1 MISEERSPLGS
12 LLSRGNLQRKSSH
25 LNKTIGDDNVGM
37 QTAASEISTS
47 RAETIKGVTNPTLI
61 STSDVADNRST
72 LSLVEGQC
80 LPESNQKIFSKWVRA
95 CDYTESKQ
103 GNILPLK
110 KQQKHDD
117 SGRIRPKP
125 IVKQTGITYRA
136 SFQTDDKEFNNDILG
151 TRRLYYNLAD
161 VRLALTLDELQ
172 CGPEFNRKNLLYKQV
187 ATCKTTQI
195 IRGINKPSERQGGNK
210 IMALIVIV
218 EERAPEEKLEDIFGR
233 FAGILTKRINSNG
246 QEIKVRSKYSR
257 KILFIKACSDYSP
270 NLRKIRRSQEG

>member
-95 CDYTESKQ
+95 CDHTESKQ
-103 GNILPLK
+103 GDILPLK

-117 SGRIRPKP
+117 NGRIGPKL
-125 IVKQTGITYRA
+125 IVKQTGTTYRA

-161 VRLALTLDELQ
+161 VR
-172 CGPEFNRKNLLYKQV
+172 
-187 ATCKTTQI
+187 
-195 IRGINKPSERQGGNK
+195 RGINITFKKQGGNK
-210 IMALIVIV
+210 TMALIVIV
-218 EERAPEEKLEDIFGR
+218 EEPVDLPKRLT
-233 FAGILTKRINSNG
+233 GILSKRINSNG
-246 QEIKVRSKYSR
+246 QEIKVRSKYNR

-270 NLRKIRRSQEG
+270 NLQETVVSTRV

>member
-1 MISEERSPLGS
+1 
-12 LLSRGNLQRKSSH
+12 
-25 LNKTIGDDNVGM
+25 M

-47 RAETIKGVTNPTLI
+47 RAETIKSVTNPTLI

-80 LPESNQKIFSKWVRA
+80 LPESNQNFFFKWVRA
-95 CDYTESKQ
+95 CDHTESKQ

-125 IVKQTGITYRA
+125 IVKQAGTTYCA

-161 VRLALTLDELQ
+161 VRWRLVKL
-172 CGPEFNRKNLLYKQV
+172 
-187 ATCKTTQI
+187 
-195 IRGINKPSERQGGNK
+195 PSVDGG
-210 IMALIVIV
+210 
-218 EERAPEEKLEDIFGR
+218 
-233 FAGILTKRINSNG
+233 
-246 QEIKVRSKYSR
+246 
-257 KILFIKACSDYSP
+257 
-270 NLRKIRRSQEG
+270 

>member
-1 MISEERSPLGS
+1 MISEEKSPLGS

-95 CDYTESKQ
+95 CDHTESKQ

-117 SGRIRPKP
+117 NGRIGPKLL
-125 IVKQTGITYRA
+125 VKQTGTTYRA

-172 CGPEFNRKNLLYKQV
+172 CGPEFNRKNFFLYKQV
-187 ATCKTTQI
+187 ATCKTTQCR
-195 IRGINKPSERQGGNK
+195 RGINITFKKQGGNK
-210 IMALIVIV
+210 TMALIVIV
-218 EERAPEEKLEDIFGR
+218 EEPVSLSRR
-233 FAGILTKRINSNG
+233 FAGILSKRINSNG
-246 QEIKVRSKYSR
+246 QEIKVRSKYNR

-270 NLRKIRRSQEG
+270 NLQETVVSTRV